1 MIKSLSI
8 IMPLFNE
15 DKRLDNTFREI
26 IKFIKKNKIYF
37 KEFIFVNDGSSDKS
51 GEMINNFIKK
61 NKKYENIKFKLIK
74 LKKNSGKGAAL
85 KAGVKNAR
93 GKWILT
99 SDIDFSVSLFEL
111 ERWLKKKFI
120 NNKNLIY
127 FGSRAHI
134 NSKVDSKYYRKFI
147 GSLLRFSI
155 NFILNIKIRDTQCG
169 FKLYEKFTA
178 RKIFSQ
184 IKLLGYEHDIE
195 IVLISKKFNFKI
207 IELPVSWKHVNLS
220 KVNIISDSIKFF
232 CKIIFIKIKFEN

>member
-37 KEFIFVNDGSSDKS
+37 KEFIFVNDGSTDKS
-51 GEMINNFIKK
+51 GEMINNFIIK
-61 NKKYENIKFKLIK
+61 NKKYKNIKFKHIK

-85 KAGVKNAR
+85 KAGVKNAG

-111 ERWLKKKFI
+111 ERWFKKKFI

-127 FGSRAHI
+127 FGSRAHM
-134 NSKVDSKYYRKFI
+134 NSEVDSKYYRKFI
-147 GSLLRFSI
+147 GSFLRFLI
-155 NFILNIKIRDTQCG
+155 NLILNIKIRDTQCG
-169 FKLYEKFTA
+169 FKLYEKFIA
-178 RKIFSQ
+178 KKIFSR

-195 IVLISKKFNFKI
+195 IVLLSKKFNYKI
-207 IELPVSWKHVNLS
+207 LELPVSWKHVNLS
-220 KVNIISDSIKFF
+220 KVNLISDSIKFF
-232 CKIIFIKIKFEN
+232 YKIIFIKINFEN